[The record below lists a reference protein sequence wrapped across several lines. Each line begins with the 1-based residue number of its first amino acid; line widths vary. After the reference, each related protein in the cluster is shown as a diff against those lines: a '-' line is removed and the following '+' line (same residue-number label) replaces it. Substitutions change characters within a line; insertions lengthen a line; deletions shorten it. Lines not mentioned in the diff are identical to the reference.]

1 MCKYCEK
8 RNVDGK
14 MLCEAVPTRTN
25 EHDVEMVVCI
35 VPPTPISMRKYEK
48 EGTTAEIQIGIF
60 SDDFN
65 ATVSIPIKFCPYCG
79 RDLNE

>member
-14 MLCEAVPTRTN
+14 MLREAIPTRTN
-25 EHDVEMVVCI
+25 EHGVETVAGI
-35 VPPTPISMRKYEK
+35 VPPTPISRRRYEK
-48 EGTTAEIQIGIF
+48 EEITAEIQIGIF

-65 ATVSIPIKFCPYCG
+65 VTVSIPIKFCPYCG